1 MEGAFLMSKLTNKQK
16 IEIYERRLKGETV
29 KSLALNFNIHKSNI
43 KYLIRLIEKHGYNI
57 LRNGK
62 NKYYSKEFKEKTINR
77 VIVENQS
84 IISVSIDVGL
94 TSNGILSNWL
104 KKYKENCYNV
114 IENKRGR
121 KTKTMTKLKK
131 KNKKITP
138 EERIKELE
146 ERNTYLEAENEY
158 LKKLDALVQKRELQ
172 RKKKS

>member
-1 MEGAFLMSKLTNKQK
+1 MSKLTNKQK

-131 KNKKITP
+131 KKKKITP

>member
-29 KSLALNFNIHKSNI
+29 KSLALNFNIRKSNI

-94 TSNGILSNWL
+94 TSNGILSN
-104 KKYKENCYNV
+104 
-114 IENKRGR
+114 
-121 KTKTMTKLKK
+121 
-131 KNKKITP
+131 
-138 EERIKELE
+138 
-146 ERNTYLEAENEY
+146 
-158 LKKLDALVQKRELQ
+158 
-172 RKKKS
+172 

>member
-1 MEGAFLMSKLTNKQK
+1 MSKLTNKQK

-29 KSLALNFNIHKSNI
+29 KSLALNFNIRKSNI

-114 IENKRGR
+114 IEKKRGR

-131 KNKKITP
+131 KNKKITS

-146 ERNTYLEAENEY
+146 ERNIYLEAENEY

-172 RKKKS
+172 KKKKS

>member
-29 KSLALNFNIHKSNI
+29 KSLALNFNIRKSNI

-77 VIVENQS
+77 VIMENQS

-114 IENKRGR
+114 IEKKRGR

-131 KNKKITP
+131 KNKKITS

-146 ERNTYLEAENEY
+146 ERNIYLEAENEY

-172 RKKKS
+172 KKKKS